1 MSTERAP
8 RAGPV
13 RCLAARLQ
21 RALHAAALSL
31 LLALPVQS
39 AHGEPLTVTITGL
52 AGEPLDNVRASLGIE
67 RHRGEEQLDEER
79 IRELHDA
86 AERDIRRALEPFG
99 YYRPEIDAALD
110 PPAQPDGPWRASYT
124 IDPGPQVPVQAVEVR
139 FAGPGAEDAALAALS
154 DDFPLRRDSQLDHRH
169 YEAAKRNLLE
179 AVRRLGYLDATYLE
193 HRVAVD
199 LASYSASI
207 SLAIGT
213 GPRYRFGPIT
223 FDQDQFDPEYL
234 EKYLI
239 LQPGEPFKHSLVSRQ
254 RAVLG
259 KSGHFQEVLTEL
271 GDPILGEHPAI
282 PVTIRLVPYP
292 ANRYRGQLSWGT
304 DTDFGVQVDW
314 TRRYLG
320 RRGHSFNL
328 GAGAVQD
335 RDRLAGDFSYMIPLN
350 PVRGQWIELAAR
362 HESKDLTYDDV
373 DLDEGGDTRIATNLA
388 SVFLHRPD
396 TRLGGFELQATA
408 GVSLVGETYDV
419 FEVLFGNLPGEAQQN
434 IKDRIGKEAF
444 DTLAPDFEAVVP
456 SVTLIL
462 KDSDNPLFIRRG
474 DYYRLDL
481 LGAEESLG
489 SNISFWQARL
499 NTWNIFPL
507 GDGGRLLLRTAA
519 GYSDADSRVVLGVNF
534 NQMPEYYEFR
544 VGGARSVRGYG
555 FEELYSADTITGGK
569 HKLVGSV
576 EYEHEIIPDWSAAV
590 FLDAGNAFNDFD
602 DVDPKYGAGIG
613 LRWRSPVGLARVDL
627 GIPIDD
633 AEDSFQIYI
642 TVGPEF

>member
-1 MSTERAP
+1 MELAP
-8 RAGPV
+8 DVVLVAVG
-13 RCLAARLQ
+13 AR
-21 RALHAAALSL
+21 REA
-31 LLALPVQS
+31 P
-39 AHGEPLTVTITGL
+39 PI
-52 AGEPLDNVRASLGIE
+52 PGI
-67 RHRGEEQLDEER
+67 D
-79 IRELHDA
+79 
-86 AERDIRRALEPFG
+86 
-99 YYRPEIDAALD
+99 RPE
-110 PPAQPDGPWRASYT
+110 
-124 IDPGPQVPVQAVEVR
+124 V
-139 FAGPGAEDAALAALS
+139 LS
-154 DDFPLRRDSQLDHRH
+154 GDDLRRLLTGG
-169 YEAAKRNLLE
+169 ELGAATRKLPL
-179 AVRRLGYLDATYLE
+179 
-193 HRVAVD
+193 
-199 LASYSASI
+199 
-207 SLAIGT
+207 
-213 GPRYRFGPIT
+213 
-223 FDQDQFDPEYL
+223 
-234 EKYLI
+234 
-239 LQPGEPFKHSLVSRQ
+239 RQ

-419 FEVLFGNLPGEAQQN
+419 FEVLFGNLPQESQDV
-434 IKDRIGKEAF
+434 IRDVIGPEAF
-444 DTLAPDFEAVVP
+444 STLAPEFNALVP
-456 SVTLIL
+456 GLRLTLRR
-462 KDSDNPLFIRRG
+462 SDDRLFIRKG
-474 DYYRLDL
+474 DSVKMEL
-481 LGAEESLG
+481 LAAHEDLG

-499 NTWNIFPL
+499 GSWHIRSL
-507 GDGGRLLLRTAA
+507 GDQGRVLLRTAF
-519 GYSDADSRVVLGVNF
+519 GYSDAKSRTVLGVNF

-544 VGGARSVRGYG
+544 AGGVRSVRGYG
-555 FEELYSADTITGGK
+555 FEELYASDTITGGK
-569 HKLVGSV
+569 HQLVGSV
-576 EYEHEIIPDWSAAV
+576 EYEHEIIPDWSIGV
-590 FLDAGNAFNDFD
+590 FVDAGNAFNDFD
-602 DVDPKYGAGIG
+602 DIDPKLGTG
-613 LRWRSPVGLARVDL
+613 LGVRWRSPVGLARIDL
-627 GIPIDD
+627 GIPLDD
-633 AEDSFQIYI
+633 ADDSFQVYI